1 METIKIKA
9 TIQGERVDKFLT
21 NYLQADFDFSR
32 SLVQKYILDG
42 HVKANGEVVTNN
54 YNVLLDDEI
63 EIMIPEPENLDV
75 KGEDI
80 PFEILFEDDDLIVLN
95 KPNNLVVHPA
105 PGNQSGT
112 LVNALIYKMK
122 KLSSISGVL
131 RPGIVHRLDKL
142 TTGLMIVAKSDTAHK
157 KIVEM
162 LKKGEIK
169 KIYRGIVHGVVNE
182 NKGRIEMPIG
192 RHGGDRKKMAV
203 TGKNSKHAITNFT
216 VLERFAAFTYVEFDI
231 ETGRTHQIRVHMSAI
246 GHPILGDPLYASKAD
261 AKEEFGQYLHS
272 YQIEFVHP
280 ITNKKLS
287 FKCEPPQTFIDRIK
301 ELEK

>member
-9 TIQGERVDKFLT
+9 TIQGERIDKFLT

-169 KIYRGIVHGVVNE
+169 RFTAGLCTALSTKIKDELKCQLG
-182 NKGRIEMPIG
+182 
-192 RHGGDRKKMAV
+192 V
-203 TGKNSKHAITNFT
+203 TGVT
-216 VLERFAAFTYVEFDI
+216 
-231 ETGRTHQIRVHMSAI
+231 
-246 GHPILGDPLYASKAD
+246 
-261 AKEEFGQYLHS
+261 AK
-272 YQIEFVHP
+272 
-280 ITNKKLS
+280 KWLS
-287 FKCEPPQTFIDRIK
+287 LVKIQNTRLLISPC
-301 ELEK
+301 